1 MARKADD
8 LLADLDNLGV
18 DEQPPPRSTTPS
30 VPSSKPGPVSSDDD
44 LFGDL
49 QAQLAARPS
58 QQTSRPGTPRVASS
72 TTSAATRPGYTP
84 ASSGPPSGRTSSEDR
99 ARRSMASIGGERRS
113 GEGREFHR
121 AVTPGQD
128 EEPLQQEKAAAPVA
142 QTSGGGGWWG
152 SLTSAAS
159 AAVKQ
164 AETLAKEISGN
175 EEAQR
180 WADQV
185 RSIGGKNLSNLQYL
199 GSDITSRALPTFT
212 SLIQHIAPPISAH
225 ERLQIHA
232 THDVVGYP
240 SLDPLIY
247 GVFSRTMAQ
256 VEGGELMVI
265 QRGSEQRSRGRTGSE
280 AQGYRG
286 GVLGT
291 NSSGWSDGPWWR
303 DEGLQRSLG
312 AVEGLVEGTRLAR
325 VSAEAYAKEF
335 FERSGGVEAAAKR
348 ASEVLSESNPVRSSD
363 IFLAIQ
369 AIGYEEDKA
378 LFADSARREDEKS
391 AVAEPPA
398 DAEPLIAFAI
408 YLHDPL
414 HSLSFSALSQP
425 FPRRWADWLDA
436 SASDE
441 NGLPDSIQEII
452 AAGGVDPREWVAEW
466 VEEVLSL
473 GVGLVAQRY
482 VAKRMGV
489 GEGGLGRGKRREE
502 SDMIGEA
509 ARAI

>member
-18 DEQPPPRSTTPS
+18 DEQPPPRSATPS
-30 VPSSKPGPVSSDDD
+30 VPASKPAPVSSDDD

-72 TTSAATRPGYTP
+72 TTSAATKTGYTP
-84 ASSGPPSGRTSSEDR
+84 SSSGPPSGRTSSEDR
-99 ARRSMASIGGERRS
+99 ARRSVASLGGERRS

-128 EEPLQQEKAAAPVA
+128 EAVLQEKAAAPVA
-142 QTSGGGGWWG
+142 AQPNGGGGWWG

-348 ASEVLSESNPVRSSD
+348 ASEVLSESNP
-363 IFLAIQ
+363 
-369 AIGYEEDKA
+369 AIGYEEDSA
-378 LFADSARREDEKS
+378 LFADSARGEDEKS

-398 DAEPLIAFAI
+398 DPEPLIAFAI

-414 HSLSFSALSQP
+414 HSLSFSSLSQP

-502 SDMIGEA
+502 GDISGEA